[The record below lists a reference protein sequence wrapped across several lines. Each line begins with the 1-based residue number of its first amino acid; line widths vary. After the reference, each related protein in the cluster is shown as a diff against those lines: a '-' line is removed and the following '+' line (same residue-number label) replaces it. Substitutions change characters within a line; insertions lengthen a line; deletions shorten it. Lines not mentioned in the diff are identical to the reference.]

1 MCGSV
6 CLAIDLIAA
15 LGARAEQ
22 VCCLIAKVAQ
32 AASGIMAGRGAVLHR
47 ASPPSAV
54 LRMPM
59 IVDSVLELI
68 GHTPML
74 RVRRLDT
81 GPCDL
86 FLKLESANPGGSIK
100 DRIGLSMIEGAE
112 KAGKIKPGATLVEG
126 TAGNTGLGLA
136 LVAQAKGYKLILVV
150 PDKMSREKIFNLKA
164 MGAEVV
170 LTRSDVAKGHP
181 EYYQDLAASIAEK
194 TPGAYFINQFGNPD
208 NPAAHE
214 ATTGPEILEQMD
226 GRVDALVFGCGSS
239 GTMTGLSHY
248 FEKHSPATEFVLADP
263 VGSILAQYINEGT
276 LSTKSAS
283 WMVEGIGEDFLP
295 TISDFSRVKK
305 AYSIS
310 DKESFLTARELLKQ
324 EGVLGGSSTGTLL
337 AAALKYCR
345 EQTEPKRV
353 VTLVCDTGNKYLSKL
368 YNDYWML
375 DNGFLDRQ
383 PTGDLRDLILRPYAQ
398 KDTVVAS
405 PADLLVTAYN
415 RMKLY
420 DVSQLPVMDGE
431 KIVGIIDESDLLLHV
446 YGDEKRFLDP
456 VSTAMIT
463 ELQTLGVKSPIEDLL
478 PVFEHGRVAI
488 VVDGDK
494 FLGLITRIDLLNYL
508 RRRVA

>member
-1 MCGSV
+1 
-6 CLAIDLIAA
+6 
-15 LGARAEQ
+15 
-22 VCCLIAKVAQ
+22 
-32 AASGIMAGRGAVLHR
+32 
-47 ASPPSAV
+47 
-54 LRMPM
+54 M

-81 GPCDL
+81 GLCEL
-86 FLKLESANPGGSIK
+86 FLKLESANPGGSVK

-112 KAGKIKPGATLVEG
+112 RTGKIKPGATLVEG

-214 ATTGPEILEQMD
+214 VTTGPEILEQMD
-226 GRVDALVFGCGSS
+226 GNVDAIVVGCGSS
-239 GTMTGLSHY
+239 GTLAGLSHY
-248 FEKHSPATEFVLADP
+248 FAKASPATEFILADP
-263 VGSILAQYINEGT
+263 VGSVLAQYINEGT
-276 LSTKSAS
+276 LSKKTAS

-295 TISDFSRVKK
+295 TISDFRRVRK

-337 AAALKYCR
+337 ATALRYCR
-345 EQTEPKRV
+345 EQTQPKRV

-383 PTGDLRDLILRPYAQ
+383 PTNDLRDLIMRPYAQ
-398 KDTVVAS
+398 RDTVVAA

-431 KIVGIIDESDLLLHV
+431 RIAGIIDESDLLLHV
-446 YGDEKRFLDP
+446 YGDEKKFLDP

-463 ELQTLGVKSPIEDLL
+463 SLQLLDVKAPIEDLL
-478 PVFEHGRVAI
+478 PIFEHGRVAI
-488 VVDGDK
+488 VMDGEK